1 MASRHPFLVKSN
13 SNSTAIQVGEDGLT
27 VISNLALLDEKTG
40 NKWLLKVY
48 DGELIIEPVDLQ
60 DKRDI
65 KIKKILNEK

>member
-1 MASRHPFLVKSN
+1 
-13 SNSTAIQVGEDGLT
+13 

-65 KIKKILNEK
+65 KIKKILNE

>member
-1 MASRHPFLVKSN
+1 MPSPFLVKSN
-13 SNSTAIQVGEDGLT
+13 SNSTAIQVDSDGLT

>member
-1 MASRHPFLVKSN
+1 MAFKSN
-13 SNSTAIQVGEDGLT
+13 SNSTAIQVDSDGLT
-27 VISNLALLDEKTG
+27 VISNLALLDEKSG

>member
-1 MASRHPFLVKSN
+1 MIGNPPFLVKSN
-13 SNSTAIQVGEDGLT
+13 SNSTAIQVDSDGLT
-27 VISNLALLDEKTG
+27 VISNLALLNEKTG

>member
-1 MASRHPFLVKSN
+1 MASTHPFIVKSS
-13 SNSTAIQVGEDGLT
+13 SNSTAIHVDSDGLT

-48 DGELIIEPVDLQ
+48 DGELVIEPVDLQ
-60 DKRDI
+60 DKRDL

>member
-1 MASRHPFLVKSN
+1 MAFKSN
-13 SNSTAIQVGEDGLT
+13 SNSTAIQVDSDGLT